1 MSDGLDELY
10 QVSQAVL
17 SVTRQMSVRDVLQ
30 VIVRSARSLVG
41 ARYAALGVPD
51 EGDSFAEFVVDGIS
65 SAEWQAIGPLPRR
78 HGMLAVLLNEGKPE
92 RLADIRKDPRFE
104 GWPSAHPQMSHFLGV
119 PVRDGDQV
127 LGIIF
132 AANKT
137 SAAAAG
143 RGFTERDE
151 EILSLFAAH
160 AAIAL
165 TNARLYE
172 RSQELSVMQERSRL
186 ARDLHDAVTQKV
198 FSIRAHARAA
208 TVLAARDPMDAAR
221 VRTEIE
227 VIGALGAEAHAELRA
242 VIDGLAPPDLE
253 AAGLAESLRRYA
265 VLAGRAHGV
274 PVTFTAGAL
283 PALGPRAEAA
293 LYRVAQEALHNALR
307 HAGASG
313 VRVALSRAAR
323 RVVLEVS
330 DDGHGFVPEAPSSG
344 LGLASMRERASA
356 AGAAL
361 TIRSGETGTL
371 VRMTVPVKAGPVK
384 AGAVKA
390 GVVKAGAGQGRGG
403 QGEPGQ
409 GGAGHEGARQ
419 GGRRAMTRPI
429 SVLIVDDHPVVRRGL
444 RVLLEVQD
452 GIEVAGEAGDGT
464 AALALDAE
472 HAPDVILLDLKLPGM
487 DGIAVLSELRS
498 RDSAARVLVLTSA
511 TEPASASL
519 AVRSGAA
526 GVLYKDVD
534 PDALVRAIRSVHDGH
549 LLLASEA
556 AGPLVRSAGTWGPGV
571 GLDTLTSREREVLA
585 ELTKGRSNREIA
597 RALGVSEKT
606 VKAHVSSVLAK
617 LGVQDRTQA
626 ALLAVRNQL

>member
-1 MSDGLDELY
+1 MSDLAELY
-10 QVSQAVL
+10 RVSQAVL

-51 EGDSFAEFVVDGIS
+51 EGDSFAEFVVDGVS
-65 SAEWQAIGPLPRR
+65 PAEWQAIGPLPRR
-78 HGMLAVLLNEGKPE
+78 HGMLAVLLNEGKSE
-92 RLADIRKDPRFE
+92 RLADIRDDPRFE
-104 GWPSAHPQMSHFLGV
+104 GWPRAHPQMSHFLGV
-119 PVRDGDQV
+119 PVRDRDHV

-151 EILSLFAAH
+151 EILTLFAAH

-283 PALGPRAEAA
+283 PALGPGAEAA

-384 AGAVKA
+384 ASPVKA
-390 GVVKAGAGQGRGG
+390 GPVRAGPVTRGPVKAG
-403 QGEPGQ
+403 GE
-409 GGAGHEGARQ
+409 R
-419 GGRRAMTRPI
+419 
-429 SVLIVDDHPVVRRGL
+429 
-444 RVLLEVQD
+444 
-452 GIEVAGEAGDGT
+452 
-464 AALALDAE
+464 
-472 HAPDVILLDLKLPGM
+472 
-487 DGIAVLSELRS
+487 
-498 RDSAARVLVLTSA
+498 
-511 TEPASASL
+511 
-519 AVRSGAA
+519 
-526 GVLYKDVD
+526 
-534 PDALVRAIRSVHDGH
+534 
-549 LLLASEA
+549 
-556 AGPLVRSAGTWGPGV
+556 
-571 GLDTLTSREREVLA
+571 
-585 ELTKGRSNREIA
+585 
-597 RALGVSEKT
+597 
-606 VKAHVSSVLAK
+606 
-617 LGVQDRTQA
+617 
-626 ALLAVRNQL
+626 